1 MKDKVAS
8 IQDVENIDAVFAE
21 VTKLKL
27 EIQSLNKQ
35 LVEQKA
41 VTSEYEASID
51 QLSDA
56 DYIRVIDQLTK
67 NSCSTDIRLGEKVT
81 IVLVRCYY
89 DISLS
94 GDKLLAATHNGF
106 DVIKFVKSKT
116 LPSTEKGA
124 PLITMF
130 YNNFIYALCK
140 EALLQ
145 RQEMSSC
152 LTRRTRIANN
162 KVYVPFPAES
172 QLCVYSTS
180 TGSVLTSVQHAAFK
194 KPTYLCA
201 GPQNSLLI
209 SDHLANKIHKLDCNE
224 DLLTWTSDSIEN
236 PVGICYSAASG
247 EVWVWSNMTHSIKAL
262 CQKSDTILKGCSKYC
277 PFCKDRLTRDSAM
290 SYPVCRLASNLQQ
303 EMQKLSDALK
313 SYHLADSTETC
324 NSERC
329 KRPIDLFCTSCLL
342 FLCFQCSR
350 STKCVE
356 NEFHF
361 TEVYDDELLQLYRTK
376 FDSWKAYKQNQ
387 VSDLRKMVK

>member
-1 MKDKVAS
+1 MTAL
-8 IQDVENIDAVFAE
+8 FA
-21 VTKLKL
+21 
-27 EIQSLNKQ
+27 
-35 LVEQKA
+35 
-41 VTSEYEASID
+41 D
-51 QLSDA
+51 
-56 DYIRVIDQLTK
+56 
-67 NSCSTDIRLGEKVT
+67 SCSTDIRLGEKVT

-106 DVIKFVKSKT
+106 DVIKFAKGKT

-124 PLITMF
+124 PLNAMVRKISTEDVGNVISLQF

-140 EALLQ
+140 EALPSKT
-145 RQEMSSC
+145 RNVVVFDTSYQEVNRWPAPDSAHISH
-152 LTRRTRIANN
+152 LAVANN

-262 CQKSDTILKGCSKYC
+262 CQKSGK
-277 PFCKDRLTRDSAM
+277 
-290 SYPVCRLASNLQQ
+290 
-303 EMQKLSDALK
+303 
-313 SYHLADSTETC
+313 
-324 NSERC
+324 
-329 KRPIDLFCTSCLL
+329 
-342 FLCFQCSR
+342 
-350 STKCVE
+350 
-356 NEFHF
+356 
-361 TEVYDDELLQLYRTK
+361 
-376 FDSWKAYKQNQ
+376 
-387 VSDLRKMVK
+387 